1 MQPID
6 QGALSRVVNLDAG
19 LAMVVTDLH
28 GDWDVY
34 RRYRDRFLALDA
46 GGRADYLIFAGDLIH
61 SEGHPED
68 DRSLDIV
75 LDLLALREELGER
88 LIYLLGNHE
97 LPHLYGITLQKGT
110 HIYTPSFEAALG
122 HHRSAVIGLFDGL
135 PFYVRTRAGVSI
147 CHAGAA
153 PELQEPDAAAR
164 VFDYSHRRVL
174 DEVAAVLPSEERD
187 SVRVG
192 LSRWS
197 GEPYEEMARTH
208 LAVSGPEDAR
218 YDDLLIG
225 FIASSHPDFELLW
238 AALFSTNEFDDGM
251 KAYGV
256 SIDAL
261 LFHLSAG
268 YHEQRALVAGHI
280 GCRGGYALISDRQL
294 RLASATHAR
303 PPTSG
308 QYLLFDTESPV
319 QRDDLLAGLGSVFE

>member
-1 MQPID
+1 MGMSQDSPRRIV
-6 QGALSRVVNLDAG
+6 SLDVG
-19 LAMVVTDLH
+19 VAMVVTDLH
-28 GDWDVY
+28 GDWDAY

-46 GGRADYLIFAGDLIH
+46 EGEADYLIFAGDLIH
-61 SEGHPED
+61 SEGPPES

-75 LDLLALREELGER
+75 LDLLALREGLGER

-97 LPHLYGITLQKGT
+97 LPHLYGIILQKGD
-110 HIYTPSFEAALG
+110 HVYTPSFEAALG
-122 HHRSAVIGLFDGL
+122 EHRPAVITLFDSL

-153 PELQEPDAAAR
+153 PELREPDAAAR
-164 VFDYSHRRVL
+164 VFGYSHRRVL

-187 SVRVG
+187 SVRAG
-192 LSRWS
+192 FSRWS
-197 GEPYEEMARTH
+197 GEPYEEMACTN
-208 LAVSGPEDAR
+208 LAVSGPDDPR
-218 YDDLLIG
+218 YDDLLVG
-225 FIASSHPDFELLW
+225 FVASSHPDFELLW

-261 LFHLSAG
+261 LLHLSAG
-268 YHEQRALVAGHI
+268 YHEQKALVAGHI
-280 GCRGGYALISDRQL
+280 GCRGGHALISDRQL
-294 RLASATHAR
+294 RLASATHAH

-319 QRDDLLAGLGSVFE
+319 QRDDLLAGLGSVFK